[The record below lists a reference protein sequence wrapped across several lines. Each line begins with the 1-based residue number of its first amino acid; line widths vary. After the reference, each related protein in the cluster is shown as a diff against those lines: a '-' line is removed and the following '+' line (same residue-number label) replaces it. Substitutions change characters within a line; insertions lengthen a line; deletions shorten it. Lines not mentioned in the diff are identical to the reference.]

1 VPRPRLAMRKV
12 REILRLACGEGL
24 PLRQV
29 GAALGV
35 PFTTAGDHLRRAEGA
50 GLSWPLPDEL
60 DDVAL
65 EALLFPK
72 GPAPEPSR
80 PLPDWNHVHRELRRP
95 GVTLMLLWH
104 EYRADY
110 PDGYSYSQ
118 FCLHYRAFQH
128 RIDLSMRQ
136 EHRAGERLFVDF
148 PGQRLAICDCRS
160 GEVAFEAELFVAVL
174 GASSFLHAEAIAS
187 QSLEHWI
194 GAHVHAF
201 EALGCVPRVVVC
213 DNLRAGVTRAH
224 RYEPDLNATYE
235 EMAAHYGVAIIS
247 TRRGK
252 PRDKAKVE
260 AGVLLAE
267 RWILARL
274 RNRRFCSL
282 AEANTAIAECVAA
295 INERPFR
302 KMPGSRRSWFEE
314 LERPVM
320 RPLPAT
326 RYEFA
331 RWRIGLKINIDY
343 HVEFAHHYYSV
354 PYGLVGARVDVR
366 TTARTVEVFH
376 CSRRVASH
384 LRDDTPG
391 RHTTDPAHMPESHRR
406 HAEWS
411 PSRIIAWAERT
422 GPSTAALAAAIL
434 ESRPHPEQG
443 YRSCL
448 GIIRLADRYTTE
460 RVEAACARALAVRAL
475 SYRSVESILR
485 HGLDSQPLPAA
496 PTRTHSHH
504 QNVRGATYYR

>member
-12 REILRLACGEGL
+12 RDILRLALGEGL

-29 GAALGV
+29 GAAVGV
-35 PFTTAGDHLRRAEGA
+35 PFTTAGDHLRRAERA
-50 GLSWPLPDEL
+50 GLSWPLPDDL

-72 GPAPEPSR
+72 GPAPEPNR
-80 PLPDWNHVHRELRRP
+80 PLPDWKHVHRELKRK

-104 EYRADY
+104 EYREDH

-118 FCLHYRAFQH
+118 FCLHYRAFQRH
-128 RIDLSMRQ
+128 LDLPMRQ
-136 EHRAGERLFVDF
+136 EHRAGEKLFVDF
-148 PGQRLAICDCRS
+148 PGALLPIYDHRS
-160 GEVAFEAELFVAVL
+160 GAVVFEAELFVAVL
-174 GASSFLHAEAIAS
+174 GASSFLHAEAIGS
-187 QSLEHWI
+187 QGLEHWV

-213 DNLRAGVTRAH
+213 DNLRSGVTRAH
-224 RYEPDLNATYE
+224 RYEPDVNATYA
-235 EMAAHYGVAIIS
+235 EMAAHYGVAIIP
-247 TRRGK
+247 TRPGK
-252 PRDKAKVE
+252 PRDKAKIE
-260 AGVLLAE
+260 AGVLVAE

-274 RNRRFCSL
+274 RNRRFFSL
-282 AEANTAIAECVAA
+282 AEANVAIAECVQV

-302 KMPGSRRSWFEE
+302 KMAGSRRSWFEE
-314 LERPVM
+314 LERPAM

-326 RYEFA
+326 GYEFA
-331 RWRIGLKINIDY
+331 RWRIGLKVNIDY
-343 HVEFAHHYYSV
+343 HVESNRHYYSV
-354 PYGLVGARVDVR
+354 PHQLVGDRVDVR
-366 TTARTVEVFH
+366 ATAGVVEVFH
-376 CSRRVASH
+376 ASRRVASH

-411 PSRIIAWAERT
+411 PSRIIAWAETT

-443 YRSCL
+443 YRSGL
-448 GIIRLADRYTTE
+448 GIIRLADRYGTE
-460 RVEAACARALAVRAL
+460 RVEAACAGALAVRAL

-485 HGLDSQPLPAA
+485 HGLDSQPLRSGPA
-496 PTRTHSHH
+496 RTHPHH
-504 QNVRGATYYR
+504 QNLRGSGYYR